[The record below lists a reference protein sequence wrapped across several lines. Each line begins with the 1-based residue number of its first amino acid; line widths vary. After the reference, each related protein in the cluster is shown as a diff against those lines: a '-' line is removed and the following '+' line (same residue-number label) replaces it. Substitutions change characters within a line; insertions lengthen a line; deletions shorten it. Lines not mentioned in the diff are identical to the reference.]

1 METFTEDSEYIMQMV
16 GFKNYFY
23 VNEMKSRKNEQSV
36 DDYMLFYTKVS
47 PDLLVK
53 LYTII
58 KRDLFLFEYKLPTFF
73 IEKIRHEIIPPN
85 DIDKIL
91 LQLWLP
97 DENIN
102 NLKFTQKSDQ
112 FRSLLKQ
119 VFKPKMMYKL
129 LLF

>member
-97 DENIN
+97 DE
-102 NLKFTQKSDQ
+102 KK
-112 FRSLLKQ
+112 
-119 VFKPKMMYKL
+119 
-129 LLF
+129 